1 MEYNYGRKSQRCENK
16 AINDEVDKMKTN
28 ELIKMKRK
36 EKGLTLRDIADVV
49 GVSEGTVSRW
59 ESGDIKTMRRD
70 KIEKLSRVLD
80 IPPSVLL
87 DWERFDEER
96 IKRSQLLS
104 ELMVHANASKVE
116 YIEIVLDLLKRLEAL
131 K

>member
-1 MEYNYGRKSQRCENK
+1 
-16 AINDEVDKMKTN
+16 MKTN
-28 ELIKMKRK
+28 ELIKLKRK
-36 EKGLTLRDIADVV
+36 EKGLTLRDVADVV

-70 KIEKLSRVLD
+70 KIEKLSRLLD
-80 IPPSVLL
+80 IPPAVLL
-87 DWERFDEER
+87 DWDRFDEER
-96 IKRSQLLS
+96 IKRNQLIS

-116 YIEIVLDLLKRLEAL
+116 HIEIVLELLKRLEAL